1 MVDVFSFLI
10 PTSRVPQ
17 HLRQL
22 VYVTNILALILSGL
36 TFVLFFILFHFF
48 GWVASFKFII
58 SVGLIFLG
66 IIFLNKKSWNAGRL
80 IFCLAPVWMT
90 IFITMYGKTVNFNQ
104 SYIGYFDSRLILVA
118 TTILPAIVF
127 RLSERLKLSVCL
139 ASTFI
144 CLVLFDPLH
153 NLMGVGYFQR
163 GFDAKAYY
171 YVNYIA
177 VISYFV
183 LLFGILVLKFITES
197 AEQNAVMLI
206 NEKDSINT
214 KLSDQNVQLLRLNE
228 ESEAQNEELQH
239 QKDELSLN
247 REMLQEANKLIN
259 EQQQR
264 LIVYNTHLEKL
275 VEEKSQ
281 SLLHINEELVKH
293 NNELRQFSY
302 TVSHNLRGPVAR
314 LLGLS
319 NIVRCSSDAEEQ
331 KEILGFI
338 RQSAVDLDGVLKDL
352 NHIIDIRN
360 ELYNVRE
367 KVMLADEWN
376 KVLGILNDNIKPEF
390 TITDNFSNASFA
402 FVIRAMLHSILFN
415 LLSNAIKYR
424 APDRSL
430 VVAINSHINERN
442 EVILEISDNG
452 LGIDLASQKQN
463 VFKLYKR
470 FHTHIGGKGLGLF
483 LVKTQV
489 EAMNG
494 SIEIESQL
502 NVGTLFRI
510 TLPTPPSVDKQ
521 IFFESDAAQLYYDA
535 NINNTLLIWK
545 RNVTSLDYRNAFES
559 LLLTLKTYNT
569 PGWIADLREQGKVQ
583 DEDQIWFSTRILPE
597 AVRHGLKRIAAIG
610 FKDPIRESYYNRM
623 IVKVEELGIELRVF
637 TDEHEAHLWMQSFLH
652 ETSSHK

>member
-1 MVDVFSFLI
+1 MVNVFSFLI
-10 PTSRVPQ
+10 PASRVPQ
-17 HLRQL
+17 HLRQV
-22 VYVTNILALILSGL
+22 VYITNILALILSGL
-36 TFVLFFILFHFF
+36 TFILFFILFSFF
-48 GWVASFKFII
+48 GWIASFKFII
-58 SVGLIFLG
+58 SVGIVFLG
-66 IIFLNKKSWNAGRL
+66 VIFLNKRSWNAGRL

-90 IFITMYGKTVNFNQ
+90 AFITLYGKTINFNQ

-127 RLSERLKLSVCL
+127 RLSERVKVFICL
-139 ASTFI
+139 GSTFL

-153 NLMGVGYFQR
+153 NLVGVGYFQR
-163 GFDAKAYY
+163 GFDARAYY
-171 YVNYIA
+171 YINYISL
-177 VISYFV
+177 ISYFV
-183 LLFGILVLKFITES
+183 LLFGSLVLKFITEQ
-197 AEQNAVMLI
+197 AEQNTFILI

-228 ESEAQNEELQH
+228 ESETQNEELQH
-239 QKDELSLN
+239 QKDELLLS
-247 REMLQEANKLIN
+247 REMLREANELIS

-264 LIVYNTHLEKL
+264 LVVYNTHLEKL

-319 NIVRCSSDAEEQ
+319 NIVKRSPEGEEQ
-331 KEILGFI
+331 KHILDFI
-338 RQSAVDLDGVLKDL
+338 RQSAVDLDAVLKDL

-376 KVLGILNDNIKPEF
+376 RVLSILNENIKPEF
-390 TITDNFSNASFA
+390 AITGNFNNAP
-402 FVIRAMLHSILFN
+402 FVFGIRAMLHSILFN

-424 APDRSL
+424 APGRL
-430 VVAINSHINERN
+430 LAVNINSHINEWN

-452 LGIDLASQKQN
+452 LGIDLATQKQN

-545 RNVTSLDYRNAFES
+545 RNVNGLDYRNAFES
-559 LLLTLKTYNT
+559 LLQTLKTYNT
-569 PGWIADLREQGKVQ
+569 PGWIADLREQGEVQ
-583 DEDQIWFSTRILPE
+583 EEDQIWFLTHILPE

-610 FKDPIRESYYNRM
+610 FKAPIRESYYNRM
-623 IVKVEELGIELRVF
+623 IKKVGELGVELRVF
-637 TDEHEAHLWMQSFLH
+637 TEEHEAHLWMQSFLH
-652 ETSSHK
+652 DASSHK